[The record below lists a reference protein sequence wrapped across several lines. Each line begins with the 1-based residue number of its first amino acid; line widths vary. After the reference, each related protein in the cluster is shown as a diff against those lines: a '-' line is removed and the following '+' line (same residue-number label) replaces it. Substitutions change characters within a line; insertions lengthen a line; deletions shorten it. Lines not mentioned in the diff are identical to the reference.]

1 MLRAG
6 FAVPAK
12 NDQGAQHELKK
23 AAQVLPEELLAQIQ
37 EYIDDA
43 ALDCIPRAA
52 ENKKCWGASTATRR
66 ELRERNQRIYAEY
79 LAGVRIDSLADAY
92 FLSPKSI
99 QRIIGQMKKEQGR

>member
-1 MLRAG
+1 M
-6 FAVPAK
+6 AK
-12 NDQGAQHELKK
+12 TSMQALAASCLLLKSYKK

-37 EYIDDA
+37 EYIDGEF
-43 ALDCIPRAA
+43 LYIPRAA
-52 ENKKCWGASTATRR
+52 ENKKRWGASTATRR

-79 LAGVRIDSLADAY
+79 LAGVRIVSLADAY